1 MKRIVA
7 AVAFAVIGASS
18 IASAADMAV
27 KLPGRRRRSCLQLER
42 LLRGSKRRRCLDQVG
57 GDL

>member
-27 KLPGRRRRSCLQLER
+27 KARSPVAVVDPAYNWSGFYVGLNAGDVSEFLPY
-42 LLRGSKRRRCLDQVG
+42 
-57 GDL
+57 